1 MGYRDQCINEC
12 RFTRAWLL
20 FEKNRSRGILRAG
33 AFVGWVGGLLWF
45 HRGAEHRTSDISVVS
60 RMLSSVIC
68 VSLRVGSVQLRLVP
82 HMSIFFRMMDFM
94 AEMTF

>member
-1 MGYRDQCINEC
+1 MR
-12 RFTRAWLL
+12 
-20 FEKNRSRGILRAG
+20 G
-33 AFVGWVGGLLWF
+33 AFVGWVGGLFCF
-45 HRGAEHRTSDISVVS
+45 HRGAEHRNCDISVVF

-82 HMSIFFRMMDFM
+82 HTSIFFRMMDFM